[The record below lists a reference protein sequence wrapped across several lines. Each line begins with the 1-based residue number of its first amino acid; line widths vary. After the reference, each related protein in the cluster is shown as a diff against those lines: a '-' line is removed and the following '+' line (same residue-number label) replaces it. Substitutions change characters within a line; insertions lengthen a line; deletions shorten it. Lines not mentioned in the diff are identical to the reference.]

1 MSASI
6 GVNAMSDEDPRP
18 RDELEL
24 KWRQYQLDKEQA
36 DHDRHDALRRLP
48 VIITVIA
55 GISAI
60 IFQGLGVWEARI
72 TRETEAA
79 RAARDFDFKVFE
91 LMLTQRQSLIS
102 CNPQSTAKNVS
113 AISVVL
119 SDQLKPA
126 LTNLVDGVVSSC
138 VSAAQNSSTA
148 SDSAKPAEQT
158 ARYNTLAAQ
167 SQVLTATGPGDPA
180 AARGRVFI
188 QYQGASDRAWALQL
202 QSALQAAGY
211 KAPGIDQ
218 VKAAPANYEIRY
230 YKASQQGAAEQLAA
244 KVQTELKLSAP
255 PQVRSLASLY
265 PGLPRGVMEV
275 WFPDRGDTAQAAP
288 AAAQ

>member
-1 MSASI
+1 
-6 GVNAMSDEDPRP
+6 MSDDDPRP

-36 DHDRHDALRRLP
+36 DTERHDAWRRLP

-91 LMLTQRQSLIS
+91 LILTQRATLIS
-102 CNPQSTAKNVS
+102 CNPQSTEKNVS
-113 AISVVL
+113 AINVVL
-119 SDQLKPA
+119 SEQLKPA
-126 LTNLVDGVVSSC
+126 LRNLVDGVVSSC
-138 VSAAQNSSTA
+138 VTAAQNSA
-148 SDSAKPAEQT
+148 PQSDSAKPAEQT

-167 SQVLTATGPGDPA
+167 SQVLTAVGQTDA
-180 AARGRVFI
+180 APRGRVFI
-188 QYQGASDRAWALQL
+188 QYQAASDRAWALQL
-202 QSALQAAGY
+202 QASLQTAGY
-211 KAPGIDQ
+211 KAPGIQ
-218 VKAAPANYEIRY
+218 AVRAAPAGYEVRF
-230 YKASQQGAAEQLAA
+230 YKAGQQAAADQLAA
-244 KVQTELKLSAP
+244 KVQADLKLPAK
-255 PQVRSLASLY
+255 PQVHSLAGLY

-275 WFPDRGDTAQAAP
+275 WFPARASAP
-288 AAAQ
+288 AAPTEAPAA